1 MGNRRNA
8 LFWAIG
14 WWVLRRQVRRRANAT
29 LHGLG
34 VAAKP
39 SGARRVLGALLLVAA
54 LAGALVAW
62 RRLGG
67 DDDWGEPPLDPEPAP
82 EPSAPAAA

>member
-14 WWVLRRQVRRRANAT
+14 WWILRRQVRRKANAT

-39 SGARRVLGALLLVAA
+39 SGARRIVGALLLVGI
-54 LAGALVAW
+54 LAGAFVAW
-62 RRLGG
+62 RRLAG
-67 DDDWGEPPLDPEPAP
+67 DDGWGEPSLEAEPAP